1 MKAFQV
7 TIANELHT
15 TTDIESLKTLIKPVI
30 RKQRWSVSEKD
41 IAGLEAGATIKVTS
55 RVKGEGKKVVITV
68 IDLTP
73 EPEAQKARK
82 HAVDAGGWVTRAKR
96 YIDTLNLYGAVGE
109 RQDGKKIWITI
120 GGVDAFW
127 VYQADRAEALKKAL
141 A

>member
-15 TTDIESLKTLIKPVI
+15 VASLEDLKALVKPVI
-30 RKQRWSVSEKD
+30 RKQRFSVALEE
-41 IAGLEAGATIKVTS
+41 IGALEAGAKFHITS
-55 RVKGEGKKVVITV
+55 RVKGEGKKVFVTV
-68 IDLTP
+68 LDLTP
-73 EPEAQKARK
+73 PAPQAGRK

-96 YIDTLNLYGAVGE
+96 YIDTLNVTGEVGE
-109 RQDGKKIWITI
+109 RVDGKKIWITV
-120 GGVDAFW
+120 GGMDVFW